1 MLNCFRTGYLQPVG
15 DAAEYLKLVQF
26 PLWTLSFVTF
36 FREKEGLDARAL
48 GILTANFAII
58 LLVIGLSYVTGF
70 PVYTYDFPE
79 REIQIGVLGW
89 FGVANA
95 QSAILSLLVPAVLLW
110 GLRTEKLWVFCL
122 CGVSGFGLL
131 YFTGTRLTF
140 YTAVL
145 AASAFLV
152 LIFLCRRP
160 WVFALPL
167 LAALILLLAF
177 RGASPMEA
185 RQKVSGTSFSVY
197 Q

>member
-1 MLNCFRTGYLQPVG
+1 M
-15 DAAEYLKLVQF
+15 
-26 PLWTLSFVTF
+26 WTLSFVTF
-36 FREKEGLDARAL
+36 FREKDGLDARTL

-185 RQKVSGTSFSVY
+185 RQKVSGTSFFRISGKDRRRHGRG
-197 Q
+197 